1 MRRIKVNRAEIKEMM
16 DRKERM
22 DMVKKI
28 AVIRKAM
35 RETRDSLT
43 IPHYVEGKW
52 SITDKRDVFLSA
64 WKNYCR
70 ESWLYRVLEF
80 IGLR

>member
-28 AVIRKAM
+28 AAIREAIE
-35 RETRDSLT
+35 ETKEKDRRSLNA
-43 IPHYVEGKW
+43 
-52 SITDKRDVFLSA
+52 LS
-64 WKNYCR
+64 WKLNIVVLSWKKYCR

>member
-1 MRRIKVNRAEIKEMM
+1 MNRAEIKEMM

-28 AVIRKAM
+28 AAIRKAIE
-35 RETRDSLT
+35 ETREKDRRSLNT
-43 IPHYVEGKW
+43 LPWKLNIV
-52 SITDKRDVFLSA
+52 VLS

>member
-1 MRRIKVNRAEIKEMM
+1 MKVNRAEIKEMM

-28 AVIRKAM
+28 AVIREAIE
-35 RETRDSLT
+35 ETKRSRSGYTMFSAVKQDT
-43 IPHYVEGKW
+43 IIK
-52 SITDKRDVFLSA
+52 SF
-64 WKNYCR
+64 KNYCR